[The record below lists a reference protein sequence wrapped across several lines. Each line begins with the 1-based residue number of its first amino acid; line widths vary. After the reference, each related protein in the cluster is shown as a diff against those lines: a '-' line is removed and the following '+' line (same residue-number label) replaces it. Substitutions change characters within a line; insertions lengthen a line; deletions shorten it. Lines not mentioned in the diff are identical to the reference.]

1 MTLSPFRP
9 APSDVEQSAG
19 EWRWQVQLDPA
30 EPYLNDHRP
39 GGHALLG
46 MVGGLEV
53 MSAGV
58 AAIAGDPP
66 LTAIQDVTFFRP
78 ILFNDER
85 RRFVG
90 IRARRVDDNDIYPR
104 FEAALSTWGD
114 GGACEHM
121 RCSLIF
127 GAAFPGPANA
137 TRGIV
142 EGRYAVTR
150 DDVYALYFHG
160 PAYRLIARAGRSGE
174 RVLGALAQPL
184 PGWTRAAHRTTASP
198 RLMEFGLQT
207 AGLLQLALDG
217 TMMVPRHVDQVIRHA
232 PTEADDTGAMLAVS
246 SRRGTSPDSPIDIDI
261 MDAQGG
267 LHMQIRGYHC
277 VPLPFAA
284 DAAAMARL
292 SELLN
297 KSDAAIDGPV

>member
-9 APSDVEQSAG
+9 ELSDIERSAG
-19 EWRWQVQLDPA
+19 EWRWQVLLDPA

-39 GGHALLG
+39 GGRALLG

-58 AAIAGDPP
+58 AAIAGDRP
-66 LTAIQDVTFFRP
+66 LTAIQNVTFFHP
-78 ILFNDER
+78 IVFNDER
-85 RRFVG
+85 QRPVEVQ
-90 IRARRVDDNDIYPR
+90 ARRVDANEICPR
-104 FEAALSTWGD
+104 FEAVLSTWGD

-127 GAAFPGPANA
+127 GPGFPAPVNAAREIA
-137 TRGIV
+137 
-142 EGRYAVTR
+142 EGRYAVAQ

-160 PAYRLIARAGRSGE
+160 PAYRLIAQAGRSGD
-174 RVLGALAQPL
+174 RVLGVLAHPL
-184 PGWTRAAHRTTASP
+184 PGWTKAAHTTAASP

-232 PTEADDTGAMLAVS
+232 PTEAGDAGAMLAVS
-246 SRRGTSPDSPIDIDI
+246 SRRGTSPDNPIDIDI
-261 MDAQGG
+261 MDAQGV
-267 LHMQIRGYHC
+267 LHMQIRGYRC

-297 KSDAAIDGPV
+297 SSTI

>member
-9 APSDVEQSAG
+9 ELSDIERSAG
-19 EWRWQVQLDPA
+19 EWRWQVLLDPA

-58 AAIAGDPP
+58 AAIASDLS
-66 LTAIQDVTFFRP
+66 LTAIQDVAFFRP
-78 ILFNDER
+78 ILFNDEQQR
-85 RRFVG
+85 PVEV
-90 IRARRVDDNDIYPR
+90 RARRIDTNAICAR
-104 FEAALSTWGD
+104 FEVVLSTLGD

-142 EGRYAVTR
+142 EGRCAVTQ

-160 PAYRLIARAGRSGE
+160 PAYRLIARAGRSGD

-184 PGWTRAAHRTTASP
+184 PGWTRAAHRTTSSP

-217 TMMVPRHVDQVIRHA
+217 TMMVPRHVDEVIRHA
-232 PTEADDTGAMLAVS
+232 PTEADDAAAMLAVS

-297 KSDAAIDGPV
+297 NGAG